1 MILAISITKN
11 GFMLLPKFYSYFLF
25 FTAKRCSFAHSI
37 PPQMKKKL
45 FFIILFLFS
54 ASLFAQNKKM
64 QAQYQKGKDFITAK
78 QYNEAVM
85 AFDGLLKA
93 HKGNIYV
100 EYAHYYTA
108 LSLFHLKKYKEA
120 ERVLERLSEKHPQ
133 WDKMPEALYLQ
144 ANIAFERKED
154 NIALSYVEKIKPP
167 LAKDA
172 QDMKAFYLGKRDLP
186 TLKNLQVVYPKDKTI
201 AQILVDKLAAE
212 GSTLQDLELL
222 EDLVAKYNLEKPQ
235 KIRLQRVEKKI
246 KRSKSDT
253 LNVAVFLPINFKN
266 YKDAQKRST
275 ATNLA
280 IEFYQGMRI
289 AKRQLDTSKVLANLL
304 VYDIYQNPDTLE
316 LMYKQNEFAKVD
328 LFVGPFYDEDF
339 AKALEIAEK
348 KDIPIINPFLTNP
361 KFLESKNAFFLQ
373 PSIETQGKQAAVF
386 AQKNFGKNVII
397 FHSEL
402 PDDLKLMHAH
412 RAEVERLGGKILVQH
427 KLSVTT
433 IPQIEE
439 ILANPE
445 YKDVNYVFV
454 ASPSQA
460 AAEKIMEQMKEKL
473 PNVPILTTL
482 AWRKFAEIKPADL
495 EKQQVH
501 FIDPDYTKLGGDR
514 DKFRIEYNLK
524 VRHVEM
530 YSNMIAPPLAA
541 HKGYD
546 LTLSF
551 IKTLH
556 QNKENFYK
564 KIPNNEDFIR
574 TYRGYI
580 FTDKERDNQ
589 YIPILKYS
597 DKKLIVVNPLY
608 EEKPEPKKDKK

>member
-1 MILAISITKN
+1 MKKYFFATFLSFISI
-11 GFMLLPKFYSYFLF
+11 GLLAQS
-25 FTAKRCSFAHSI
+25 
-37 PPQMKKKL
+37 KKL
-45 FFIILFLFS
+45 
-54 ASLFAQNKKM
+54 QE
-64 QAQYQKGKDFITAK
+64 QYQKGKDFITAK
-78 QYNEAVM
+78 QYNEAVL
-85 AFDGLLKA
+85 AFDGLLKPQ
-93 HKGNIYV
+93 KGNVYV

-108 LSLFHLKKYKEA
+108 LSLFQLKKLKEA
-120 ERVLERLSEKHPQ
+120 EKILEKLSEKYPQ
-133 WDKMPEALYLQ
+133 WDKMQEALYLQ

-154 NIALSYVEKIKPP
+154 NIAISYAEKIKAP
-167 LAKDA
+167 LARDA

-186 TLKNLQVVYPKDKTI
+186 TLKNLQIVYPKDKVV

-212 GSTLQDLELL
+212 GSKIQDLELMEEL
-222 EDLVAKYNLEKPQ
+222 IEKYNLEKPQ
-235 KIRLQRVEKKI
+235 KVRLQRVEKNVR
-246 KRSKSDT
+246 KRKNDT
-253 LNVAVFLPINFKN
+253 LNVAVLLPINFKD
-266 YKDAQKRST
+266 YKDPKKRTT

-280 IEFYQGMRI
+280 IDFYQGMRI
-289 AKRQLDTSKVLANLL
+289 AKRQLDTTKVLVNLL

-316 LMYKQNEFAKVD
+316 LMYKQNEFAKID

-386 AQKNFGKNVII
+386 AQKTFGKNVIV

-412 RAEVERLGGKILVQH
+412 RAEVERLGGKILTQH

-433 IPQIEE
+433 IPQVEQ

-445 YKDVNYVFV
+445 YKEVSYIFV

-501 FIDPDYTKLGGDR
+501 FIDPDYTRLGGDR
-514 DKFRIEYNLK
+514 DKFRVEYNLK

-530 YSNMIAPPLAA
+530 YSNMVAPPLAT

-551 IKTLH
+551 IKTLY
-556 QNKENFYK
+556 QARDNFYK
-564 KIPNNEDFIR
+564 RVPNNEDFAR

-580 FTDKERDNQ
+580 FTEKERDNQ
-589 YIPILKYS
+589 YIPILKYQ
-597 DKKLIVVNPLY
+597 DKKLILVNPLH
-608 EEKPEPKKDKK
+608 EEKPEPKKEKK

>member
-1 MILAISITKN
+1 VSL
-11 GFMLLPKFYSYFLF
+11 FKFYSYFLL
-25 FTAKRCSFAHSI
+25 FTAKHCTFAHSI
-37 PPQMKKKL
+37 QPEMKKKL
-45 FFIILFLFS
+45 FFILFFLYS
-54 ASLFAQNKKM
+54 ASLFAQNKKT
-64 QAQYQKGKDFITAK
+64 QAQYQKAKDFFVAQ

-85 AFDGLLKA
+85 AFDRLLKA

-108 LSLFHLKKYKEA
+108 LSLFHLKKYKDA
-120 ERVLERLSEKHPQ
+120 EKILEKLSEKYPQ
-133 WDKMPEALYLQ
+133 WNKMQEALYLQ

-154 NIALSYVEKIKPP
+154 NIAISYIEKIKPP

-172 QDMKAFYLGKRDLP
+172 QDMKAFYLGKRDLA
-186 TLKNLQVVYPKDKTI
+186 TLKNLQIVYPKDKTI

-246 KRSKSDT
+246 RRNKSDT

-266 YKDAQKRST
+266 YKDAQKRTT

-289 AKRQLDTSKVLANLL
+289 AKRQLDTSKVLVNLL
-304 VYDIYQNPDTLE
+304 VYDIYQTPDTLE
-316 LMYKQNEFAKVD
+316 LMYQKNEFAKID

-373 PSIETQGKQAAVF
+373 PSIETQGKQAAAF
-386 AQKNFGKNVII
+386 AQKNFGKNVIV

-433 IPQIEE
+433 IPQIEQ

-482 AWRKFAEIKPADL
+482 VWRKFAELKPTDL

-551 IKTLH
+551 IKTLY
-556 QNKENFYK
+556 QNKENFYE
-564 KIPNNEDFIR
+564 KIENNENFIR
-574 TYRGYI
+574 TYRGYV
-580 FTDKERDNQ
+580 FTEKDRDNQ
-589 YIPILKYS
+589 YVPILKYV
-597 DKKLIVVNPLY
+597 DKKLIVANPLY
-608 EEKPEPKKDKK
+608 EEKPEPKKEKHK

>member
-1 MILAISITKN
+1 
-11 GFMLLPKFYSYFLF
+11 MLLPKFYSYFLF

-85 AFDGLLKA
+85 AFDDLLKA
-93 HKGNIYV
+93 HKENIYV

-108 LSLFHLKKYKEA
+108 LSLFHLKKYKDA
-120 ERVLERLSEKHPQ
+120 EKILEKLSEKYPQ
-133 WDKMPEALYLQ
+133 WDKMQEVLYLQ

-172 QDMKAFYLGKRDLP
+172 QDMKAFYLGKRNLA
-186 TLKNLQVVYPKDKTI
+186 TLKNLQIVYPKDKTI
-201 AQILVDKLAAE
+201 AQILVDKLAVE

-253 LNVAVFLPINFKN
+253 LHVAVFLPINFKN

-289 AKRQLDTSKVLANLL
+289 AKRQLDTSKVLVNLL
-304 VYDIYQNPDTLE
+304 VYDIYQTPDALE
-316 LMYKQNEFAKVD
+316 LMYQKNEFAKID

-373 PSIETQGKQAAVF
+373 PSIETQGKQAAAF
-386 AQKNFGKNVII
+386 AQKNFGKNVIV

-433 IPQIEE
+433 IPQIEQ

-501 FIDPDYTKLGGDR
+501 FIDPDYIKLGGDR

-551 IKTLH
+551 IKTLY
-556 QNKENFYK
+556 QNKENFYE
-564 KIPNNEDFIR
+564 KIENNENFIR
-574 TYRGYI
+574 TYRGYV
-580 FTDKERDNQ
+580 FTEKDRDNQ
-589 YIPILKYS
+589 YVPILKYV
-597 DKKLIVVNPLY
+597 DKKLIVANPLY
-608 EEKPEPKKDKK
+608 EEKPESKKEKQK

>member
-1 MILAISITKN
+1 
-11 GFMLLPKFYSYFLF
+11 
-25 FTAKRCSFAHSI
+25 
-37 PPQMKKKL
+37 
-45 FFIILFLFS
+45 
-54 ASLFAQNKKM
+54 
-64 QAQYQKGKDFITAK
+64 
-78 QYNEAVM
+78 
-85 AFDGLLKA
+85 
-93 HKGNIYV
+93 
-100 EYAHYYTA
+100 
-108 LSLFHLKKYKEA
+108 
-120 ERVLERLSEKHPQ
+120 
-133 WDKMPEALYLQ
+133 LYLQ

-172 QDMKAFYLGKRDLP
+172 QDMKAFYLGKRNLA
-186 TLKNLQVVYPKDKTI
+186 TLKNLQIVYPKDKTI
-201 AQILVDKLAAE
+201 AQILVDKLAVE

-253 LNVAVFLPINFKN
+253 LHVAVFLPINFKN

-289 AKRQLDTSKVLANLL
+289 AKRQLDTSKVLVNLL
-304 VYDIYQNPDTLE
+304 VYDIYQTPDALE
-316 LMYKQNEFAKVD
+316 LMYQKNEFAKID

-373 PSIETQGKQAAVF
+373 PSIETQGKQAAAF
-386 AQKNFGKNVII
+386 AQKNFGKNVIV

-433 IPQIEE
+433 IPQIEQ

-501 FIDPDYTKLGGDR
+501 FIDPDYIKLGGDR

-551 IKTLH
+551 IKTLY
-556 QNKENFYK
+556 QNKENFYE
-564 KIPNNEDFIR
+564 KIENNENFIR
-574 TYRGYI
+574 TYRGYV
-580 FTDKERDNQ
+580 FTEKDRDNQ
-589 YIPILKYS
+589 YVPILKYV
-597 DKKLIVVNPLY
+597 DKKLIVANPLY
-608 EEKPEPKKDKK
+608 EEKPEPKKEKQK

>member
-1 MILAISITKN
+1 
-11 GFMLLPKFYSYFLF
+11 MLLPKFYSYFLF

-85 AFDGLLKA
+85 AFDGLLKSQ
-93 HKGNIYV
+93 KGNIYA

-108 LSLFHLKKYKEA
+108 LSLFHLRKYKEA

-222 EDLVAKYNLEKPQ
+222 EDLVVKYNLEKPQ

-289 AKRQLDTSKVLANLL
+289 AKRQLDTSKVLVNLL

-373 PSIETQGKQAAVF
+373 PSIETQGKQAAAF
-386 AQKNFGKNVII
+386 AQKNFGKNVIV

-514 DKFRIEYNLK
+514 DKFRVEYNLK

-530 YSNMIAPPLAA
+530 YSNMVAPPLAA

-551 IKTLH
+551 IKTLY

-597 DKKLIVVNPLY
+597 DKKLIVINPLY

>member
-1 MILAISITKN
+1 
-11 GFMLLPKFYSYFLF
+11 MLLPKFYSYFLF

-85 AFDGLLKA
+85 AFDDLLKA

-108 LSLFHLKKYKEA
+108 LSLFHLKKYKDA
-120 ERVLERLSEKHPQ
+120 EKILEKLSEKYPQ
-133 WDKMPEALYLQ
+133 WDKMQEVLYLQ

-172 QDMKAFYLGKRDLP
+172 QDMKAFYLGKRNLA
-186 TLKNLQVVYPKDKTI
+186 TLKNLQIVYPKDKTI

-253 LNVAVFLPINFKN
+253 LHVAVFLPINFKN

-289 AKRQLDTSKVLANLL
+289 AKRQLDTSKVLVNLL
-304 VYDIYQNPDTLE
+304 VYDIYQTPDALE
-316 LMYKQNEFAKVD
+316 LMYQKNEFAKID

-373 PSIETQGKQAAVF
+373 PSIETQGKQAAAF
-386 AQKNFGKNVII
+386 AQKNFGKNVIV

-433 IPQIEE
+433 IPQIEQ

-501 FIDPDYTKLGGDR
+501 FIDPDYIKLGGDR

-551 IKTLH
+551 IKTLY
-556 QNKENFYK
+556 QNKENFYE
-564 KIPNNEDFIR
+564 KIENNENFIR
-574 TYRGYI
+574 TYRGYV
-580 FTDKERDNQ
+580 FTEKDRDNQ
-589 YIPILKYS
+589 YVPILKYV
-597 DKKLIVVNPLY
+597 DKKLIVANPLY
-608 EEKPEPKKDKK
+608 EEKPEPKKEKQK

>member
-1 MILAISITKN
+1 
-11 GFMLLPKFYSYFLF
+11 MLLPKFYSYFLF

-85 AFDGLLKA
+85 AFDDLLKA
-93 HKGNIYV
+93 HKENIYV

-108 LSLFHLKKYKEA
+108 LSLFHLKKYKDA
-120 ERVLERLSEKHPQ
+120 EKILEKLSEKYPQ
-133 WDKMPEALYLQ
+133 WDKMQEVLYLQ

-172 QDMKAFYLGKRDLP
+172 QDMKAFYLGKRNLA
-186 TLKNLQVVYPKDKTI
+186 TLKNLQIVYPKDKTI
-201 AQILVDKLAAE
+201 AQILVDKLAVE

-253 LNVAVFLPINFKN
+253 LHVAVFLPINFKN

-289 AKRQLDTSKVLANLL
+289 AKRQLDTSKVLVNLL
-304 VYDIYQNPDTLE
+304 VYDIYQTPDALE
-316 LMYKQNEFAKVD
+316 LMYQKNEFAKID

-373 PSIETQGKQAAVF
+373 PSIETQGKQAAAF
-386 AQKNFGKNVII
+386 AQKNFGKNVIV

-433 IPQIEE
+433 IPQIEQ

-501 FIDPDYTKLGGDR
+501 FIDPDYIKLGGDR

-551 IKTLH
+551 IKTLY
-556 QNKENFYK
+556 QNKENFYE
-564 KIPNNEDFIR
+564 KIENNENFIR
-574 TYRGYI
+574 TYRGYV
-580 FTDKERDNQ
+580 FTEKDRDNQ
-589 YIPILKYS
+589 YVPILKYV
-597 DKKLIVVNPLY
+597 DKKLIVANPLY
-608 EEKPEPKKDKK
+608 EEKPEPKKEKQK

>member
-1 MILAISITKN
+1 MIPYRN
-11 GFMLLPKFYSYFLF
+11 LF

-85 AFDGLLKA
+85 AFDGLLKSQ
-93 HKGNIYV
+93 KGNIYA

-222 EDLVAKYNLEKPQ
+222 EELVAKYNLEKPQ

-289 AKRQLDTSKVLANLL
+289 AKRQLDTSKVLVNLL
-304 VYDIYQNPDTLE
+304 VYDIYQTPDTLE
-316 LMYKQNEFAKVD
+316 LMYQKNEFAKID

-373 PSIETQGKQAAVF
+373 PSIETQGKQAAAF
-386 AQKNFGKNVII
+386 AQKNFGKNVIV

-402 PDDLKLMHAH
+402 SDDLKLMHAH

-433 IPQIEE
+433 IPQIEQ

-482 AWRKFAEIKPADL
+482 VWRKFAELKPADL

-541 HKGYD
+541 YKGYD

-551 IKTLH
+551 IKTLY
-556 QNKENFYK
+556 QNKENFYE
-564 KIPNNEDFIR
+564 KIENNENFIR
-574 TYRGYI
+574 TYRGYV
-580 FTDKERDNQ
+580 FTKKDRDNQ
-589 YIPILKYS
+589 YVPILKYV
-597 DKKLIVVNPLY
+597 DKKLIVANPLY
-608 EEKPEPKKDKK
+608 EEKPEPKKEKQK

>member
-1 MILAISITKN
+1 
-11 GFMLLPKFYSYFLF
+11 MLLPKFYSYFLF

-85 AFDGLLKA
+85 AFDDLLKA
-93 HKGNIYV
+93 HKENIYV

-108 LSLFHLKKYKEA
+108 LSLFHLKKYKDA
-120 ERVLERLSEKHPQ
+120 EKILEKLSEKYPQ
-133 WDKMPEALYLQ
+133 WDKMQEVLYLQ

-172 QDMKAFYLGKRDLP
+172 QDMKAFYLGKRNLA
-186 TLKNLQVVYPKDKTI
+186 TLKNLQIVYPKDKTI
-201 AQILVDKLAAE
+201 AQILVDKLAVE

-253 LNVAVFLPINFKN
+253 LHVAVFLPINFKN

-289 AKRQLDTSKVLANLL
+289 AKRQLDTSKVLVNLL
-304 VYDIYQNPDTLE
+304 VYDIYQTPDALE
-316 LMYKQNEFAKVD
+316 LMYQKNEFAKID

-373 PSIETQGKQAAVF
+373 PSIETQGKQAAAF
-386 AQKNFGKNVII
+386 AQKNFGKNVIV

-433 IPQIEE
+433 IPQIEQ

-501 FIDPDYTKLGGDR
+501 FIDPDYIKLGGDR

-530 YSNMIAPPLAA
+530 YSNMIAPPLAE

-551 IKTLH
+551 IKTLY
-556 QNKENFYK
+556 QNKENFYE
-564 KIPNNEDFIR
+564 KIENNENFIR
-574 TYRGYI
+574 TYRGYV
-580 FTDKERDNQ
+580 FTEKDRDNQ
-589 YIPILKYS
+589 YVPILKYV
-597 DKKLIVVNPLY
+597 DKKLIVANPLY
-608 EEKPEPKKDKK
+608 EEKPEPKKEKQK

>member
-1 MILAISITKN
+1 
-11 GFMLLPKFYSYFLF
+11 MLLPKFYSYFLF

-85 AFDGLLKA
+85 AFDDLLKA
-93 HKGNIYV
+93 HKENIYV

-108 LSLFHLKKYKEA
+108 LSLFHLKKYKDA
-120 ERVLERLSEKHPQ
+120 EKILEKLSEKYPQ
-133 WDKMPEALYLQ
+133 WDKMQEVLYLQ

-172 QDMKAFYLGKRDLP
+172 QDMKAFYLGKRNLA
-186 TLKNLQVVYPKDKTI
+186 TLKNLQIVYPKDKTI
-201 AQILVDKLAAE
+201 AQILVDKLAVE

-253 LNVAVFLPINFKN
+253 LHVAVFLPINFKN

-289 AKRQLDTSKVLANLL
+289 AKRQLDTSKVLVNLL
-304 VYDIYQNPDTLE
+304 VYDIYQTPDALE
-316 LMYKQNEFAKVD
+316 LMYQKNEFAKID

-373 PSIETQGKQAAVF
+373 PSIETQGKQAAAF
-386 AQKNFGKNVII
+386 AQKNFGKNVIV

-412 RAEVERLGGKILVQH
+412 RAEVERLGGKILAQH

-433 IPQIEE
+433 IPQIEQ

-501 FIDPDYTKLGGDR
+501 FIDPDYIKLGGDR

-551 IKTLH
+551 IKTLY
-556 QNKENFYK
+556 QNKENFYE
-564 KIPNNEDFIR
+564 KIENNENFIR
-574 TYRGYI
+574 TYRGYV
-580 FTDKERDNQ
+580 FTEKDRDNQ
-589 YIPILKYS
+589 YVPILKYV
-597 DKKLIVVNPLY
+597 DKKLIVANPLY
-608 EEKPEPKKDKK
+608 EEKPEPKKEKQK

>member
-1 MILAISITKN
+1 
-11 GFMLLPKFYSYFLF
+11 MLLPKFYSYFLF

-78 QYNEAVM
+78 QYSEAVM
-85 AFDGLLKA
+85 AFDGLLKSQ
-93 HKGNIYV
+93 KGNIYA

-108 LSLFHLKKYKEA
+108 LSLFHLKKYKDA
-120 ERVLERLSEKHPQ
+120 EKILEKLSEKYPQ

-253 LNVAVFLPINFKN
+253 LHVAVFLPINFKN

-289 AKRQLDTSKVLANLL
+289 AKRQLDTSKVLVNLL
-304 VYDIYQNPDTLE
+304 VYDIYQNPDMLE

-501 FIDPDYTKLGGDR
+501 FIDPDYTKLRGDR

-551 IKTLH
+551 IKTLY

>member
-1 MILAISITKN
+1 
-11 GFMLLPKFYSYFLF
+11 LF

-78 QYNEAVM
+78 QYSEAVM
-85 AFDGLLKA
+85 AFDGLLKSQ
-93 HKGNIYV
+93 KGNIYA

-108 LSLFHLKKYKEA
+108 LSLFHLKKYKDA
-120 ERVLERLSEKHPQ
+120 EKILEKLSEKYPQ

-253 LNVAVFLPINFKN
+253 LHVAVFLPINFKN

-289 AKRQLDTSKVLANLL
+289 AKRQLDTSKVLVNLL
-304 VYDIYQNPDTLE
+304 VYDIYQNPDMLE

-501 FIDPDYTKLGGDR
+501 FIDPDYTKLRGDR

-551 IKTLH
+551 IKTLY

>member
-1 MILAISITKN
+1 
-11 GFMLLPKFYSYFLF
+11 
-25 FTAKRCSFAHSI
+25 
-37 PPQMKKKL
+37 
-45 FFIILFLFS
+45 
-54 ASLFAQNKKM
+54 M
-64 QAQYQKGKDFITAK
+64 QVQYQKGKDFITAK
-78 QYNEAVM
+78 QYNEAVL
-85 AFDGLLKA
+85 AFDALLKA
-93 HKGNIYV
+93 QKGNIYV

-108 LSLFHLKKYKEA
+108 LSLFHLKKHKEA
-120 ERVLERLSEKHPQ
+120 ENVLEKLSEKYPQ

-154 NIALSYVEKIKPP
+154 NIALTYIDKIKAP
-167 LAKDA
+167 LSKDA
-172 QDMKAFYLGKRDLP
+172 QDMKAFYLGKRDLS
-186 TLKNLQVVYPKDKTI
+186 TLKNLQFVYPKDKVL

-212 GSTLQDLELL
+212 GSKIQDLELMEEL
-222 EDLVAKYNLEKPQ
+222 IDKHNLEKPQ
-235 KIRLQRVEKKI
+235 KTRLQRTEKNV
-246 KRSKSDT
+246 RRRKSDT
-253 LNVAVFLPINFKN
+253 LNVAVLLPINFKD
-266 YKDAQKRST
+266 YRDPKKRTT

-280 IEFYQGMRI
+280 IDFYHGMRI
-289 AKRQLDTSKVLANLL
+289 AKRQLDTSKIPVNLL

-316 LMYKQNEFAKVD
+316 LMYKQNEFAKID

-339 AKALEIAEK
+339 GKALEIAEK
-348 KDIPIINPFLTNP
+348 KGIPIINPFLTNP
-361 KFLESKNAFFLQ
+361 KFLDSKNAFFLQ
-373 PSIETQGKQAAVF
+373 PSVETQGKQTANF
-386 AQKNFGKNVII
+386 AQNKFGKNVII

-412 RAEVERLGGKILVQH
+412 RAEIERMGGKVLAQH

-433 IPQIEE
+433 IPQIEQ

-473 PNVPILTTL
+473 PNTPILTTL

-501 FIDPDYTKLGGDR
+501 FIDPDYTRLGSDR
-514 DKFRIEYNLK
+514 DKFRVEYNLK

-530 YSNMIAPPLAA
+530 YSNMVAPPLAT

-551 IKTLH
+551 IKTLY
-556 QNKENFYK
+556 QARENFFK
-564 KIPNNEDFIR
+564 KVPNNEDFIR

-580 FTDKERDNQ
+580 FTEKERDNQ
-589 YIPILKYS
+589 YIPILKYQE
-597 DKKLIVVNPLY
+597 KKLILINPLY
-608 EEKPEPKKDKK
+608 EEKIEPKKDKK

>member
-1 MILAISITKN
+1 
-11 GFMLLPKFYSYFLF
+11 MLLPKFYSYFLF

-85 AFDGLLKA
+85 AFDDLLKA

-108 LSLFHLKKYKEA
+108 LSLFHLKKYKDA
-120 ERVLERLSEKHPQ
+120 EKILEKLSEKYPQ
-133 WDKMPEALYLQ
+133 WDKMQEVLYLQ

-172 QDMKAFYLGKRDLP
+172 QDMKAFYLGKRNLA
-186 TLKNLQVVYPKDKTI
+186 TLKNLQIVYPKDKTI
-201 AQILVDKLAAE
+201 AQILVDKLAVE

-253 LNVAVFLPINFKN
+253 LHVAVFLPINFKN

-289 AKRQLDTSKVLANLL
+289 AKRQLDTSKVLVNLL
-304 VYDIYQNPDTLE
+304 VYDIYQTPDALE
-316 LMYKQNEFAKVD
+316 LMYQKNEFAKID

-373 PSIETQGKQAAVF
+373 PSIETQGKQAAAF
-386 AQKNFGKNVII
+386 AQKNFGKNVIV

-433 IPQIEE
+433 IPQIEQ

-501 FIDPDYTKLGGDR
+501 FIDPDYIKLGGDR

-551 IKTLH
+551 IKTLY
-556 QNKENFYK
+556 QNKENFYE
-564 KIPNNEDFIR
+564 KIENNENFIR
-574 TYRGYI
+574 TYRGYV
-580 FTDKERDNQ
+580 FTEKDRDNQ
-589 YIPILKYS
+589 YVPILKYV
-597 DKKLIVVNPLY
+597 DKKLIVANPLY
-608 EEKPEPKKDKK
+608 EEKPEPKKEKQK